1 MRLSCKK
8 CSGKEA
14 EWDRIGSFRGH
25 PVWDVGV
32 GLWLSPSLV
41 RAGAE
46 PPRLNL
52 LETDLGQGSA
62 IFQGGDPTTSTLAPS
77 SQTGTDPASDPA
89 SDPTAEPG
97 ADEGRSAPPQA
108 PDAPP
113 PRPRRFARLRN
124 RGGLIA
130 VGVTT
135 LLAVVAGA
143 AAVSV
148 DPSSRP
154 ATHVEAPA
162 APAHYELPPLLTDL
176 RPSRRQ
182 HFISTTIVVELD
194 ADAADVLAQRETQV
208 IDALRSLLRDY
219 ERTDL
224 AGESGASRFRADAVV
239 VINRVLA
246 PARARTVLF
255 KELLVD

>member
-1 MRLSCKK
+1 MR
-8 CSGKEA
+8 
-14 EWDRIGSFRGH
+14 
-25 PVWDVGV
+25 
-32 GLWLSPSLV
+32 
-41 RAGAE
+41 
-46 PPRLNL
+46 RLNL
-52 LETDLGQGSA
+52 LETDFGRGLRLLQDG
-62 IFQGGDPTTSTLAPS
+62 IPNTSTLAPS
-77 SQTGTDPASDPA
+77 RQTGTDPAIDPATAPASDPA
-89 SDPTAEPG
+89 SDPAPAAG
-97 ADEGRSAPPQA
+97 ADEGQSAPPPA
-108 PDAPP
+108 ADAPP
-113 PRPRRFARLRN
+113 PRRRRFAALCSRACLV
-124 RGGLIA
+124 A

-143 AAVSV
+143 AAVLV

-154 ATHVEAPA
+154 ATNVAAPA
-162 APAHYELPPLLTDL
+162 APALYELPPLLTDL

-182 HFISTTIVVELD
+182 HFISTTIVVEID
-194 ADAADVLAQRETQV
+194 ADAAAVLAQRETQV